1 VKQTLGFKEET
12 LWNPK
17 MQVINNEVY
26 YNSCWWHSMSDI
38 SACHWTQLTSPP
50 PAGQD
55 LPLLSGAF
63 RQPSGGPDSHMG
75 AIREQQKQVKVL
87 VAIRDIVAVQIT
99 TTNIF
104 HFTHFNYCSLHGS
117 HTTARLRSSM
127 KVTHITSLVLSPAP
141 LLTLTHAHILKT

>member
-1 VKQTLGFKEET
+1 MLDSVKTVMHHT
-12 LWNPK
+12 
-17 MQVINNEVY
+17 
-26 YNSCWWHSMSDI
+26 NSNAKRGGNS
-38 SACHWTQLTSPP
+38 
-50 PAGQD
+50 
-55 LPLLSGAF
+55 LPDFWMGSY
-63 RQPSGGPDSHMG
+63 PVPDSHMG
-75 AIREQQKQVKVL
+75 AIREQQKQVKVV

-117 HTTARLRSSM
+117 HITARLRSSM